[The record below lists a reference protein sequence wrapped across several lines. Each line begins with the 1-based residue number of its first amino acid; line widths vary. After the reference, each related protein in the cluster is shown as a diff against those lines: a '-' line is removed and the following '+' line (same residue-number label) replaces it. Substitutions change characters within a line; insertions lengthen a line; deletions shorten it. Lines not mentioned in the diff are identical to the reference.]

1 MLFYCKAGTFEV
13 NNLKNAFENAQA
25 TGKDKVTKSTL
36 ELKEKESL
44 ITSASFRN
52 GITPLGECFF
62 CNFSLSSPEFKSLQ
76 SYVLIVLNTK
86 KC

>member
-62 CNFSLSSPEFKSLQ
+62 VIFPCRLHTLNLYRAT
-76 SYVLIVLNTK
+76 YVLY
-86 KC
+86 